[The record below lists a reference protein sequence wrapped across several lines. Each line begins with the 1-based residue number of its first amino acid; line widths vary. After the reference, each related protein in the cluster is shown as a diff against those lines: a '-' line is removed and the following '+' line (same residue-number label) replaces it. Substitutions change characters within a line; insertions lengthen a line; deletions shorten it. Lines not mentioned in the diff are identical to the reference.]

1 MECVN
6 LSVVSLWPPGLL
18 CKANEKAAPKYVE
31 QGEKILDCIES
42 SVAGVSVVIQGFF
55 HMFIVDSI
63 VISCIYRQV
72 MLAILQCSVRLTLVQ
87 CSSQNCHLCIW
98 QMCTAWLNPCT
109 SFFSPL
115 IILILVPASLKT

>member
-1 MECVN
+1 MSVYQLFLYGHPDFCVKQMRRQ
-6 LSVVSLWPPGLL
+6 L
-18 CKANEKAAPKYVE
+18 PKYVE

-42 SVAGVSVVIQGFF
+42 SVASVSVVIQGFF
-55 HMFIVDSI
+55 HMLVVDSI

-115 IILILVPASLKT
+115 IILILVSASLKT